1 MSRPTLRGNV
11 RAMPRTAWILFG
23 GTFVNRFGTFVL
35 PFLTLYLTSP
45 SRGYSVPQAGLA
57 VASYGLGGIGAVG
70 FGGLAADRL
79 GRRNTI
85 ATSMFGGAAFTLLL
99 SQAHTLALIFPL
111 AACVGLTAELYR
123 PASSALLTDLVPS
136 ERRVTAFTLS
146 RLAVNLGWAFGLAI
160 GGFLADRSF
169 LWLFVGDAA
178 TSAAFGA
185 IALAALPHGVRS
197 ARHEERRGEASRSML
212 ADRGFLLF
220 LGSVFATALIVMQT
234 ATTFPLHITTNGLTK
249 ADYGL
254 LLSLNGIII
263 VFAELPITAI
273 TMHLKKTRVMALGA
287 FLTGVAF
294 WFVGSART
302 LPMLTGVVVV
312 WTIGEMVESPVA
324 AAFVADRAPENLR
337 GRYQAAFGTMF
348 ALAAIVG
355 PIAGTTLFH
364 ARQGAVWGACGVLGV
379 VGAVLALSAGRSA
392 TTVPAGQG
400 PG

>member
-1 MSRPTLRGNV
+1 VSRPTLRGNV
-11 RAMPRTAWILFG
+11 RAMPRTAWILFA

-35 PFLTLYLTSP
+35 PFLTLYLTK
-45 SRGYSVPQAGLA
+45 RGYSAPQAGIA
-57 VASYGLGGIGAVG
+57 VGAYGLGGIGAVTL
-70 FGGLAADRL
+70 GGLAADRL

-85 ATSMFGGAAFTLLL
+85 ATSMFGGATFTLLL
-99 SQAHTLALIFPL
+99 SQAHTLALILPL

-169 LWLFVGDAA
+169 LLLFIGDAA
-178 TSAAFGA
+178 TSAAFGV
-185 IALAALPHGVRS
+185 IALAALPHGVRT
-197 ARHEERRGEASRSML
+197 ARHEERRGAASRSML
-212 ADRGFLLF
+212 ADRSFLLF
-220 LGSVFATALIVMQT
+220 LGSVFATALIVMQS
-234 ATTFPLHITTNGLTK
+234 ATTFPLHIKANHLTN

-263 VFAELPITAI
+263 VFAELPLTSI
-273 TMHLKKTRVMALGA
+273 TMHLNKTRVMALGA
-287 FLTGVAF
+287 LLTGLAF
-294 WFVGSART
+294 WFIGSART
-302 LPMLTGVVVV
+302 LPMLTGVIVV

-324 AAFVADRAPENLR
+324 AAFVADRAPESLR

-379 VGAVLALSAGRSA
+379 VGAVLALSAGRA
-392 TTVPAGQG
+392 RMAVPAGQG

>member
-11 RAMPRTAWILFG
+11 RAIPRTAWILFA

-35 PFLTLYLTSP
+35 PFLTLYLTK
-45 SRGYSVPQAGLA
+45 RGYSAPQAGLA

-85 ATSMFGGAAFTLLL
+85 AMSMFGGAAFTLLL
-99 SQAHTLALIFPL
+99 SQAHSLLLILPI

-123 PASSALLTDLVPS
+123 PASSALLADLIPS

-146 RLAVNLGWAFGLAI
+146 RLAINLGWAFGLAI

-169 LWLFVGDAA
+169 LLLFIGDAA
-178 TSAAFGA
+178 TSAAFGV
-185 IALAALPHGVRS
+185 IALAALPHGVRT
-197 ARHEERRGEASRSML
+197 ARHEERRGEASRAML

-220 LGSVFATALIVMQT
+220 LASVFATALIVMQS
-234 ATTFPLHITTNGLTK
+234 ATTFPLHIKANHLTN

-254 LLSLNGIII
+254 LLSLNGMII
-263 VFAELPITAI
+263 VFAELPLTSI
-273 TMHLKKTRVMALGA
+273 TMHLNRTRVMALGA
-287 FLTGVAF
+287 FLSGLAF

-302 LPMLTGVVVV
+302 LPMLTGVIVV
-312 WTIGEMVESPVA
+312 WTIGEMIESPVA

-348 ALAAIVG
+348 AFAAIVG
-355 PIAGTTLFH
+355 PIAGTALFH

-379 VGAVLALSAGRSA
+379 VGAVLALSVGRYRRPVS
-392 TTVPAGQG
+392 AGQG
-400 PG
+400 PS

>member
-1 MSRPTLRGNV
+1 
-11 RAMPRTAWILFG
+11 MPRTAWILFA

-35 PFLTLYLTSP
+35 PFLTLYLTK
-45 SRGYSVPQAGLA
+45 RGYSAPQAGIA
-57 VASYGLGGIGAVG
+57 VGAYGLGGIGAVTL
-70 FGGLAADRL
+70 GGLAADRL

-99 SQAHTLALIFPL
+99 SQAHTLALILPL
-111 AACVGLTAELYR
+111 AALVGLTAELYR

-169 LWLFVGDAA
+169 LLLFIGDAA

-185 IALAALPHGVRS
+185 IALAALPHGVRT

-220 LGSVFATALIVMQT
+220 LGSVFATALIVMQS
-234 ATTFPLHITTNGLTK
+234 ATTFPLHIKANHLTN

-263 VFAELPITAI
+263 VFAELPLTSI
-273 TMHLKKTRVMALGA
+273 TMHLKRTRVMAFGA
-287 FLTGVAF
+287 FLTGLAF

-302 LPMLTGVVVV
+302 LPMLAGVIVI

-355 PIAGTTLFH
+355 PIAGTALFH

-379 VGAVLALSAGRSA
+379 VGAVLALSVGRYRRPVS
-392 TTVPAGQG
+392 AGQG
-400 PG
+400 PS